1 MKRILLP
8 TDFSE
13 NSINAIDYAMSLF
26 ENQSC
31 DFIFLNVQKPSEY
44 ITDDIYTASPDYSI
58 YEAIANDNKKKLK
71 DLKEGYAKKY
81 ESQPFYF
88 EEQFDFDNF
97 TDAIQQ
103 LVAAKNIELIIM
115 GTNGA
120 TNASEVLF
128 GSNTLQVIR
137 QVRCPILAIPKGFQF
152 KGLSSIL
159 FTLREQDHFH
169 PNALAPLG
177 ELVRDHN
184 VSLEVL
190 QLDTHNKLLPN
201 KVLEKF
207 SMVNYHSITGV
218 PSPEAISSYEQLLP
232 IDIHAIFIRPKSF
245 FERIF
250 SGSDTSKI
258 TYQSRVPLLVLK

>member
-13 NSINAIDYAMSLF
+13 NSINAIDYALSLF

-31 DFIFLNVQKPSEY
+31 EFNFLNVQKPSEY
-44 ITDDIYTASPDYSI
+44 ISDDIYAASPDYSI
-58 YEAIANDNKKKLK
+58 YEAIANDNKKQLIA
-71 DLKEGYAKKY
+71 LKERYVKKY

-88 EEQFDFDNF
+88 EEHFDFDNF

-103 LVAAKNIELIIM
+103 LVAAKNIQLIIM

-137 QVRCPILAIPKGFQF
+137 QVRCPILAIPMGF
-152 KGLSSIL
+152 KYNGLSSIL
-159 FTLREQDHFH
+159 FTLREEDHFH
-169 PNALAPLG
+169 PNALTPLG
-177 ELVRDHN
+177 ELVRDHD

-190 QLDTHNKLLPN
+190 QLDTHNKLPPN
-201 KVLEKF
+201 KVLDQF
-207 SMVNYHSITGV
+207 STVNYHRVEGV
-218 PSPEAISSYEQLLP
+218 PTPEAISSYEQLLP
-232 IDIHAIFIRPKSF
+232 IDMHAIFIRPKSF

-250 SGSDTSKI
+250 SGSNTSKI

>member
-13 NSINAIDYAMSLF
+13 NSLNAIDYAMAIF

-31 DFIFLNVQKPSEY
+31 EFTFLNVQKPSEY
-44 ITDDIYTASPDYSI
+44 ISDDIYTASPDFSI
-58 YEAIANDNKKKLK
+58 YEAIANDNKQKLIALK
-71 DLKEGYAKKY
+71 DQYAKKF

-88 EEQFDFDNF
+88 EAHYDFDNF

-103 LVAAKNIELIIM
+103 LVAAKNIELIVM

-120 TNASEVLF
+120 TNASEILF

-137 QVRCPILAIPKGFQF
+137 LVRCPILAIPAGFKF
-152 KGLSSIL
+152 NGLSSML
-159 FTLREQDHFH
+159 FTLRDQDHYH
-169 PNALAPLG
+169 PNAMAPLG
-177 ELVRDHN
+177 EIVSDRK

-190 QLDTHNKLLPN
+190 QLDTHNKLPPN

-207 SMVNYHSITGV
+207 SAVNYHRVEGV
-218 PSPEAISSYEQLLP
+218 PTPEAISSYEQLLP

-250 SGSDTSKI
+250 SGSNTSKI
-258 TYQSRVPLLVLK
+258 AYQSRVPLLVLK